1 MRSMTAWTPVV
12 RTEFLNAGW
21 QELIRSAVTEGWL
34 HGLFVGGFAVCG
46 VRIAQSSAEVTEVWP
61 ELQALMG
68 ELKTEERKD
77 QERDYYLIFV
87 VNRVDDTSLAALQRM
102 LDDTRICRKICLEL
116 RGRTLGDT
124 FRDDV
129 PFFSTPGTKSDVG
142 EAFTEDSP
150 LAGIPDTVQRDL
162 ELKSAER
169 ILDSLIGGE
178 YEVN

>member
-1 MRSMTAWTPVV
+1 MRAWTPVV

-21 QELIRSAVTEGWL
+21 QELIRSAVTDGSPL

-46 VRIAQSSAEVTEVWP
+46 VRIAESSAEVIEIWP
-61 ELQALMG
+61 QLQALMG
-68 ELKTEERKD
+68 ELKTEERKN

-87 VNRVDDTSLAALQRM
+87 VDRVDDTSLAALQRM

-124 FRDDV
+124 LRDDV
-129 PFFSTPGTKSDVG
+129 PFFSTPGTTSDV
-142 EAFTEDSP
+142 EVSLSEDAP
-150 LAGIPDTVQRDL
+150 LAGLSDRVQRDL

-169 ILDSLIGGE
+169 ILDSLIQGE